1 MQQTNTVVET
11 ETQLPLGWRERL
23 SPSKLKS
30 IPGRYNLPRMFSRS
44 SSNSSSRSRS
54 KQPMRQPAPIKSVAA
69 LQTSFKVTDTF
80 ELLWTRR
87 WSVFDAQHII
97 LAGFTIFSI
106 WIIEPSAP
114 IIKNLAV
121 FGYLLL
127 LFMPATSQFFLPSWP
142 IWTYLLY
149 FFSSRFIP
157 YDIRPDIFVKVL
169 PALEDILYGTNFSSI
184 FSSWN
189 HPVLDVF
196 AWFPYGLGHFG
207 LPAICSAVMFI
218 FAAPGTVPMFAKS
231 FGWMSVLGVS
241 IQLFFPCT
249 PPWYER
255 LHGLE
260 PAKYGMQGSP
270 AGLARIDALF
280 GVDMYTTSFT
290 TAPVPFGAFPSL
302 HAADAILEALF
313 MSYCFPRLRALC
325 TFYVVW
331 ICWATMYLNHHYAV
345 DLLGG
350 GIIAYSIFFVV
361 RKFWLPRPQVGKK
374 YRWDYEYVE
383 IGEMKQNKVL
393 DEELGYNPVRT
404 GKRSIDWADEF
415 TVLDSFMHS
424 ASSSGNSSP
433 TTSFRSD
440 RSDRRRD

>member
-1 MQQTNTVVET
+1 MQQTTTIVET

-23 SPSKLKS
+23 SPSKLKT
-30 IPGRYNLPRMFSRS
+30 IPGRYNLPRMFNNSNKNNSTKQMRESGSVPTRS
-44 SSNSSSRSRS
+44 IS
-54 KQPMRQPAPIKSVAA
+54 A
-69 LQTSFKVTDTF
+69 LQTSFKITDTI
-80 ELLWTRR
+80 ELLRTRK
-87 WSVFDAQHII
+87 WSVFDVQYVG
-97 LAGFTIFSI
+97 LAGFTIFSL
-106 WIIEPSAP
+106 WIIDPPAP
-114 IIKNLAV
+114 IIKTLAAL
-121 FGYLLL
+121 GYLLL
-127 LFMPATSQFFLPSWP
+127 LFMPITRQFFLPSWP

-157 YDIRPDIFVKVL
+157 YDIRPDILVKVL
-169 PALEDILYGTNFSSI
+169 PALEDILYGVSFSNV
-184 FSSWN
+184 FSSWT

-207 LPAICSAVMFI
+207 LPAICSAIMFI

-313 MSYCFPRLRALC
+313 ISYVFPKLKGLC
-325 TFYVVW
+325 LFYVCW

-350 GIIAYSIFFVV
+350 GIIAYSIFAVV
-361 RKFWLPRPQVGKK
+361 RKFWLPRQQPGKM
-374 YRWDYEYVE
+374 YRWQYEYVE
-383 IGEMKQNKVL
+383 IGATKKNKAL
-393 DEELGYNPVRT
+393 DEELGYGPI
-404 GKRSIDWADEF
+404 GAAKRSSDLSDEF

-424 ASSSGNSSP
+424 ASSSGSSSP
-433 TTSFRSD
+433 TSSIRSD
-440 RSDRRRD
+440 KSDRRRD

>member
-1 MQQTNTVVET
+1 MRQTNTTVVET

-23 SPSKLKS
+23 SPSKLS
-30 IPGRYNLPRMFSRS
+30 TIPGRYNLPRMFRKSGHSTKQMREPVPTRS
-44 SSNSSSRSRS
+44 IS
-54 KQPMRQPAPIKSVAA
+54 A
-69 LQTSFKVTDTF
+69 LQTSFKITDTF
-80 ELLWTRR
+80 ELLRTRK
-87 WSVFDAQHII
+87 WSVFDVQYAVV
-97 LAGFTIFSI
+97 AGLCIFSL
-106 WIIEPSAP
+106 WIVEPSAP
-114 IIKNLAV
+114 LIKSAAGL
-121 FGYLLL
+121 GYLLL
-127 LFMPATSQFFLPSWP
+127 LFMPATRQFFLPSWP
-142 IWTYLLY
+142 IWTYLLF

-169 PALEDILYGTNFSSI
+169 PALEDILYGTNFSNF
-184 FSSWN
+184 FSKWT
-189 HPVLDVF
+189 HPVLDVI
-196 AWFPYGLGHFG
+196 AWFPYGIGHFG
-207 LPAICSAVMFI
+207 LPAVCSAIMFI

-231 FGWMSVLGVS
+231 FGWMSTLGVA

-313 MSYCFPRLRALC
+313 ISHCFPKLKGLC
-325 TFYVVW
+325 FFYVCW

-350 GIIAYSIFFVV
+350 GIIAYSIFFTV
-361 RKFWLPRPQVGKK
+361 RKFWLPRPQAGKT
-374 YRWDYEYVE
+374 YRWQYEYVE
-383 IGEMKQNKVL
+383 VGQGKKNKAL
-393 DEELGYNPVRT
+393 DEELGYTSVGA
-404 GKRSIDWADEF
+404 GKRSADWGDEF

-424 ASSSGNSSP
+424 GSSSGSSSP
-433 TTSFRSD
+433 TSTIRSD
-440 RSDRRRD
+440 RSNRRTD

>member
-1 MQQTNTVVET
+1 MQQTNIVVET
-11 ETQLPLGWRERL
+11 ETQIPLGWRERL
-23 SPSKLKS
+23 SPSKLNS

-44 SSNSSSRSRS
+44 SKSTKTTP
-54 KQPMRQPAPIKSVAA
+54 KQMREPMTTKSIAA
-69 LQTSFKVTDTF
+69 LQTSFKITDSF
-80 ELLWTRR
+80 QQLRTRK
-87 WSVFDAQHII
+87 WSVFDVQYVV
-97 LAGFTIFSI
+97 LAGLTLTSI

-114 IIKNLAV
+114 FIKTAAAL
-121 FGYLLL
+121 GYLSLL
-127 LFMPATSQFFLPSWP
+127 LMPATRQFFLPSWP

-157 YDIRPDIFVKVL
+157 FDIRPGIFVKVL
-169 PALEDILYGTNFSSI
+169 PALEDILYGTNFSEI

-189 HPVLDVF
+189 HPVLDVI

-207 LPAICSAVMFI
+207 LPAICSAIMFI

-231 FGWMSVLGVS
+231 FGWMSALGVT
-241 IQLFFPCT
+241 IQLLFPCT

-255 LHGLE
+255 MHGLE

-313 MSYCFPRLRALC
+313 ISHCFPKLKGLC
-325 TFYVVW
+325 IFYVTW

-350 GIIAYSIFFVV
+350 AIIAYTIFFVV
-361 RKFWLPRPQVGKK
+361 RKFWLPRLQAGKK
-374 YRWDYEYVE
+374 YRWEYEYVE
-383 IGEMKQNKVL
+383 VGDMKKNKAL
-393 DEELGYNPVRT
+393 DEELGYGPVAS
-404 GKRSIDWADEF
+404 GKRSIDWQDEF
-415 TVLDSFMHS
+415 TVMDSFMHS
-424 ASSSGNSSP
+424 RSSSGSSSP
-433 TTSFRSD
+433 WSSRSD
-440 RSDRRRD
+440 RSNRRDD

>member
-1 MQQTNTVVET
+1 MQQINTVVET

-44 SSNSSSRSRS
+44 STSNNTNSRS
-54 KQPMRQPAPIKSVAA
+54 KQPLREPIPTRSIAA
-69 LQTSFKVTDTF
+69 LQTSFKITDTF
-80 ELLWTRR
+80 KLLRTRR
-87 WSVFDAQHII
+87 WSVLDVQQVI

-106 WIIEPSAP
+106 WIIEPTAP
-114 IIKNLAV
+114 LIKTLAAL
-121 FGYLLL
+121 GYLLL
-127 LFMPATSQFFLPSWP
+127 LFIPITRQFFLPSWP

-169 PALEDILYGTNFSSI
+169 PALEDILYGTNFSNF
-184 FSSWN
+184 FSQWT

-207 LPAICSAVMFI
+207 LPAICSAIMFI

-313 MSYCFPRLRALC
+313 MSYCFPRLKALC
-325 TFYVVW
+325 TFYVFW

-350 GIIAYSIFFVV
+350 GIIAYLIFTLVK
-361 RKFWLPRPQVGKK
+361 KFWLPRQQPEKM
-374 YRWDYEYVE
+374 YRWEYDYVE
-383 IGEMKQNKVL
+383 IGDTKNKAV
-393 DEELGYNPVRT
+393 DEELGYGPILT
-404 GKRSIDWADEF
+404 GKRSIDMADEF

-424 ASSSGNSSP
+424 ASSSGSSSP
-433 TTSFRSD
+433 ASSLRSD
-440 RSDRRRD
+440 RSYRRVE

>member
-1 MQQTNTVVET
+1 MFNNSNKNNSTKQM
-11 ETQLPLGWRERL
+11 RESGSVPTR
-23 SPSKLKS
+23 S
-30 IPGRYNLPRMFSRS
+30 IS
-44 SSNSSSRSRS
+44 
-54 KQPMRQPAPIKSVAA
+54 A
-69 LQTSFKVTDTF
+69 LQTSFKITDTI
-80 ELLWTRR
+80 ELLRTRK
-87 WSVFDAQHII
+87 WSVFDVQYVG
-97 LAGFTIFSI
+97 LAGFTIFSL
-106 WIIEPSAP
+106 WIIDPPAP
-114 IIKNLAV
+114 IIKTLAAL
-121 FGYLLL
+121 G
-127 LFMPATSQFFLPSWP
+127 
-142 IWTYLLY
+142 
-149 FFSSRFIP
+149 FIP
-157 YDIRPDIFVKVL
+157 YDIRPDILVKVL
-169 PALEDILYGTNFSSI
+169 PALEDILYGVSFSNV
-184 FSSWN
+184 FSSWT

-207 LPAICSAVMFI
+207 LPAICSAIMFI

-313 MSYCFPRLRALC
+313 ISYVFPKLKGLC
-325 TFYVVW
+325 LFYVCW

-350 GIIAYSIFFVV
+350 GIIAYSIFAVV
-361 RKFWLPRPQVGKK
+361 RKFWLPRQQPGKM
-374 YRWDYEYVE
+374 YRWQYEYVE
-383 IGEMKQNKVL
+383 IGATKNKAR
-393 DEELGYNPVRT
+393 DEELGYGPI
-404 GKRSIDWADEF
+404 GAAKRSSDLSDEF

-424 ASSSGNSSP
+424 ASSSGSSSP
-433 TTSFRSD
+433 TSSIRSD
-440 RSDRRRD
+440 KSDRRRD